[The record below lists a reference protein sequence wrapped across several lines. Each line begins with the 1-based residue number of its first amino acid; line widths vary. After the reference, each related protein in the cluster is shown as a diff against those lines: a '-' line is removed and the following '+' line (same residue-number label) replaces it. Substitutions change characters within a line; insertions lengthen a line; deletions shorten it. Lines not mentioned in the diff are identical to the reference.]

1 MCTIKQNF
9 RKFVLP
15 WLLFIQVSN
24 VSALDLWQDA
34 DLLKDTVG
42 QGFEWDEWTLGQLDG
57 WKYLESFGAFYPWSD
72 WIYHLD
78 HGWLYPVGVDLGSL
92 WLYSMK
98 LNNNWI
104 WTSRNHFDFFFIY
117 KSGGFYFYDSS
128 SKGEFYHDF
137 QSGEWMLWYQLPEIF
152 PKDHSWQFS
161 APPRGMALVAQ
172 GQFQMGGVTMG
183 ETYSDQDNDGEY
195 DVGEPFEDT
204 NGNGAFDNRRGYEDE
219 FPRHRVE
226 LSSFYI
232 SQFEVTN
239 QLWTQVVEWATDRLD
254 KPEEQREHFRYEFD
268 SLAYVDYVV
277 FATAYRKLETAYNN
291 YQANP
296 SDRNKAAYD
305 SKKAQWDNVLAA
317 QTQKVQEI
325 LDYRVAHPAYPVN
338 YVSWSDAIKWCNA
351 YSEMTGRTPV
361 YHVDRGLAGVYR
373 SSEKNS
379 IAKLENGYVKWYAD
393 GYRLPTEA
401 EWEKAARGGLGGK
414 EYPTGDSISRYLENV
429 DTPFNEGGGPKNIGN
444 YPPNPYG
451 IYDIGGN
458 LQEWCWDWKADYD
471 EVRGS
476 FTLEVPTQKLK
487 ATLSVEDL
495 GTVKTISEIVDQ
507 LSTAVDTSA
516 LAGSILIG
524 QDDSRLTFTLEG
536 AGSSDYLFV
545 HGLDRNA
552 ISILGLREKDSSLPL
567 SIEALQAPH
576 GVWRTPARFDLALS
590 ALKNG
595 NEQNYSVTAQ
605 SPEPGKIMTLF
616 TITVQLNYGLKEA
629 GLEGVIKAGIQGDRI
644 ILGLDRGQDPAAFQL
659 SIDADNP
666 MATVIGFQDGQR
678 TLDGG
683 DFSTFLAWNK
693 MQTSRVERDPHG
705 PVEGDRRVFRGAY
718 WEFNA
723 FHSRTSSRSS
733 HYSYL
738 PSKNITF
745 RPVVGL
751 PWDGRQ

>member
-9 RKFVLP
+9 LKFVLS
-15 WLLFIQVSN
+15 WLLCFQVSR
-24 VSALDLWQDA
+24 VSATDLWQDA
-34 DLLKDTVG
+34 DSLKDTVG

-57 WKYLESFGAFYPWSD
+57 WKYLERFGAFYPWSD

-78 HGWLYPVGVDLGSL
+78 HGWLYPVGEDLGSL
-92 WLYSMK
+92 WLYSLK

-117 KSGGFYFYDSS
+117 KSGGFYFYDTT
-128 SKGEFYHDF
+128 SKGELYHDF

-152 PKDHSWQFS
+152 PQDHSWQFNT
-161 APPRGMALVAQ
+161 PPTGMALVPQ
-172 GQFQMGGVTMG
+172 GQFQMGSVTMG
-183 ETYSDQDNDGEY
+183 ESYSDQDNDEEY
-195 DVGEPFEDT
+195 DAGEPFEDS
-204 NGNGAFDNRRGYEDE
+204 NGNGVYDNRRGYEDE
-219 FPRHRVE
+219 FPRHSVE

-239 QLWTQVVEWATDRLD
+239 QLWNQVVDWATSRPD
-254 KPEEQREHFRYEFD
+254 KPEEQRQNYRYEFD
-268 SLAYVDYVV
+268 SLAYIDYIQ
-277 FATAYRKLETAYNN
+277 FANAYGKLETAYNN
-291 YQANP
+291 YQSDP
-296 SDRNKAAYD
+296 SERNKSAYD
-305 SKKAQWDNVLAA
+305 SKRVQLDNVLSA

-325 LDYRVAHPAYPVN
+325 LDYRVAHPSYPVN
-338 YVSWSDAIKWCNA
+338 YVSWSDAVKWCNA

-401 EWEKAARGGLGGK
+401 EWEKAARGGVDGK

-429 DTPFNEGGGPKNIGN
+429 DTPFNEGGGPKNVGSH
-444 YPPNPYG
+444 PPNPFG

-458 LQEWCWDWKADYD
+458 LQEWCWDWKADYE

-476 FTLEVPTQKLK
+476 FTLEVPTRKTK
-487 ATLSVEDL
+487 ATLAVENL
-495 GTVKTISEIVDQ
+495 GTIETISEIVDQ
-507 LSTAVDTSA
+507 LSDAVDTSA
-516 LAGSILIG
+516 LAGTILVS
-524 QDDSRLTFTLEG
+524 QDDSRLKFTLKD
-536 AGSSDYLFV
+536 ADSSDYLYV

-552 ISILGLREKDSSLPL
+552 INILGLREKDSSLPL
-567 SIEALQAPH
+567 FIEAIQTPN

-590 ALKNG
+590 TLKDG
-595 NEQNYSVTAQ
+595 TLQNYSVTAE
-605 SPEPGKIMTLF
+605 SPESGKVMTLF
-616 TITVQLNYGLKEA
+616 TITVQLNNGLKEA
-629 GLEGVIKAGIQGDRI
+629 GLEGVVTAAIQGDRI
-644 ILGLDRGQDPAAFQL
+644 ILRLERGQPPAVFQL
-659 SIDADNP
+659 FIDEGNP
-666 MATVIGFQDGQR
+666 MSSVLGFQDGQQ

-683 DFSTFLAWNK
+683 NSSTFSAWNNIQPSMVK
-693 MQTSRVERDPHG
+693 RDIHG

-733 HYSYL
+733 HHSFL

-745 RPVVGL
+745 RPVIGL
-751 PWDGRQ
+751 PWDGR